1 MRKIEKNNPGFDH
14 SINKT
19 SAGGHQEP
27 PDEKPEV
34 FMNTFALFT
43 DVSLN
48 PQRRLGIGAYLL
60 IPTPFLDIEPHD
72 IERGEISAQL
82 RFKRFADTSS
92 TKLEVQTV
100 LWALENCRTE
110 FDGAA
115 PESLRIYT
123 DSQCV
128 AGLPGRRA
136 ALEGNAFLARRSGRP
151 LTNALLYRAFYAA
164 YDELGFELVKVAG
177 HSRASTHDT
186 VQRIFSYVDQEVR
199 RSLTLWLGEDKDGV
213 LHV

>member
-1 MRKIEKNNPGFDH
+1 
-14 SINKT
+14 
-19 SAGGHQEP
+19 
-27 PDEKPEV
+27 
-34 FMNTFALFT
+34 MNSFALFT

-48 PQRRLGIGAYLL
+48 PQRQLGIGAYLF

-72 IERGEISAQL
+72 IERGEISAWL
-82 RFKRFADTSS
+82 RLRRFAETSS

-110 FDGAA
+110 INGAA
-115 PESLRIYT
+115 RASLRIYT

-136 ALEGNAFLARRSGRP
+136 GLESNDFLARRSGRP
-151 LTNALLYRAFYAA
+151 LTNALLYRAFYAV
-164 YDELGFELVKVAG
+164 YDELGFELIKVAG
-177 HSRASTHDT
+177 HSRARAHDT

-199 RSLTLWLGEDKDGV
+199 RSLTLWLGEDKESLPTGLIRGQNTCNV
-213 LHV
+213 L